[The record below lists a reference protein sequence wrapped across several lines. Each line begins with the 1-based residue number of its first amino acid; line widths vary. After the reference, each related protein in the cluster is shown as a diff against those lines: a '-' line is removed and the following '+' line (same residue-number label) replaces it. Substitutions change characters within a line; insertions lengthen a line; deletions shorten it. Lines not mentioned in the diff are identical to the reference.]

1 MKTLL
6 TAIFLLSAAAS
17 AQPNPGADIYR
28 STCAFCHGMTGTGG
42 RGPSLVSER
51 ISQNTSDERLRDI
64 VQHGIPGTGM
74 ASFDMEKDDLDA
86 LITYI
91 RSLRTGPSPGREVP
105 GNAVHGKAL
114 YLQNGCASCH
124 RVGDAGSIYGP
135 ELTRIGA
142 ARSLDYLRES
152 IANPSA
158 DIAPEYEGV
167 SVIMTGGKHLT
178 GVRINEDTFT
188 LQLRLPDQQ
197 FALLNKKQL
206 LSIKPLTKSLMPVY
220 KLVDADRDDL
230 VAYLASLRGAD
241 AKLPPETGFLG
252 GSGGV
257 SDERLTHAAKEPQ
270 NWLTYWG
277 DYSAIRYRTL
287 DQINIANVRKLG
299 VDWIY
304 QSGKAGSWEVVP
316 LVVDGIMYISAPD
329 GVAAALDARSG
340 RELWRYN
347 YNFPAGHQ
355 TGQAN
360 RGLAILGDRLFMVTP
375 DANVVALDSKTGQQ
389 LWQAEIAPFVPGAR
403 YATLA
408 PLVVKDKIIVGISGG
423 ENGIRGFID
432 AYDAATGKRVWR
444 FYTVPLKGEPGGDTW
459 SGDSASHG
467 GAPTWMT
474 GTYDPQLQTIYW
486 GTGNPAPDLYGDVR
500 KGDNLYSC
508 SLVALD
514 PDTGKLKWYFQFT
527 PHDTHDW
534 DAAETPMLLDLPI
547 DGKLRKVVVQANR
560 NAFLYVL
567 DRETGEFLKGF
578 PFARQTWAQG
588 LDAKGRPIRLPNSD
602 PSAEGTRVC
611 PGLAGGANWMAPTYD
626 PVTKLFYVPVREA
639 CDIYFSA
646 PPLYKEGKGYWGTF
660 PRSDSAEKGHGF
672 LKAIDPVTGEAKW
685 MFRYYREPWA
695 GTLSTSGGLV
705 FAGDEDG
712 YLMAFNA
719 SSGEL
724 LWKLNTG
731 SRIATAPITYQ
742 VQGRQY
748 VTVASGGSLLTFALP
763 E

>member
-257 SDERLTHAAKEPQ
+257 LVEGAPPTRCCRKA
-270 NWLTYWG
+270 
-277 DYSAIRYRTL
+277 RTL
-287 DQINIANVRKLG
+287 
-299 VDWIY
+299 
-304 QSGKAGSWEVVP
+304 S
-316 LVVDGIMYISAPD
+316 
-329 GVAAALDARSG
+329 
-340 RELWRYN
+340 
-347 YNFPAGHQ
+347 
-355 TGQAN
+355 
-360 RGLAILGDRLFMVTP
+360 
-375 DANVVALDSKTGQQ
+375 
-389 LWQAEIAPFVPGAR
+389 
-403 YATLA
+403 
-408 PLVVKDKIIVGISGG
+408 
-423 ENGIRGFID
+423 
-432 AYDAATGKRVWR
+432 
-444 FYTVPLKGEPGGDTW
+444 
-459 SGDSASHG
+459 
-467 GAPTWMT
+467 
-474 GTYDPQLQTIYW
+474 
-486 GTGNPAPDLYGDVR
+486 
-500 KGDNLYSC
+500 
-508 SLVALD
+508 
-514 PDTGKLKWYFQFT
+514 
-527 PHDTHDW
+527 
-534 DAAETPMLLDLPI
+534 PI
-547 DGKLRKVVVQANR
+547 
-560 NAFLYVL
+560 
-567 DRETGEFLKGF
+567 
-578 PFARQTWAQG
+578 
-588 LDAKGRPIRLPNSD
+588 
-602 PSAEGTRVC
+602 
-611 PGLAGGANWMAPTYD
+611 
-626 PVTKLFYVPVREA
+626 
-639 CDIYFSA
+639 
-646 PPLYKEGKGYWGTF
+646 
-660 PRSDSAEKGHGF
+660 
-672 LKAIDPVTGEAKW
+672 
-685 MFRYYREPWA
+685 
-695 GTLSTSGGLV
+695 
-705 FAGDEDG
+705 
-712 YLMAFNA
+712 
-719 SSGEL
+719 
-724 LWKLNTG
+724 
-731 SRIATAPITYQ
+731 
-742 VQGRQY
+742 
-748 VTVASGGSLLTFALP
+748 
-763 E
+763 